1 MDDMKYPAW
10 QSAKMK
16 TKKHSFNETG
26 DAMVRELDLSRIT
39 LRLVNDP
46 EAKSDKDDGIK
57 AKVAA
62 PTIETLRR
70 CLYTPQVIPIKDEDG
85 NESKV
90 TVSMR
95 YLPVKMQLE
104 PSESFNNQGNLRVEV
119 LDAADLPAADRNGYS
134 DPFCKF
140 VLNGKEVY
148 KTKTQKKTLHPAW
161 NEYFEVPIISRTAA
175 KFQCNVYDW
184 DFGDK
189 NDFLGSAA
197 INLDVLEPFQAQEVA
212 VNLEGTSGVV
222 RLKMLFKPDYI
233 TRARQGSST
242 FSGTFAAPGK
252 IVGAPVKGVG
262 KVGSVIGGGIFS
274 GAKFAGRG
282 FKRRT
287 VSGAQDAPEPDLRAT
302 SMDTGTGEGLSR
314 PSTSAN
320 GGHANGDSI
329 NGIVGRD
336 SMQPPRTPGGHD
348 RSRSFGQVS
357 PAVTGEVG
365 TASISIVSASGFP
378 EDTKLEV
385 HVHQGG
391 KEIIKTKAIKAKTG
405 DAIWDDHEKKVEC
418 NAAAPFRVEVKNDKV
433 FKDETLGENTFY
445 INDSASGGEREV
457 RCGTGMVLIR
467 TSFQPAEVSSANLS
481 TQSPASKK
489 GFGKLLSR
497 PSGRDRERSVTP
509 SG

>member
-1 MDDMKYPAW
+1 MKYPAW

-16 TKKHSFNETG
+16 TRQHAFNETG

-39 LRLVNDP
+39 LRLVNDS
-46 EAKSDKDDGIK
+46 EAKGDKDDNIK
-57 AKVAA
+57 ARVAA
-62 PTIETLRR
+62 PTIDTLKR
-70 CLYTPQVIPIKDEDG
+70 CLYTPQVIPIKDEHG
-85 NESKV
+85 HESKIK
-90 TVSMR
+90 VSMR
-95 YLPVKMQLE
+95 YLPVKMQLD

-140 VLNGKEVY
+140 MLNGKEVY

-161 NEYFEVPIISRTAA
+161 NEYFEVPIMSRTAG
-175 KFQCNVYDW
+175 KFTCDVYDW

-189 NDFLGSAA
+189 NDFLGAAA
-197 INLDVLEPFQAQEVA
+197 IPLEILEPFQAQEVA
-212 VNLEGTSGVV
+212 LNLDGKSGVV

-233 TRARQGSST
+233 TRSRQGSST

-287 VSGAQDAPEPDLRAT
+287 VSGAQDVPEGELRPT
-302 SMDTGTGEGLSR
+302 SMDVGEGEGVSR
-314 PSTSAN
+314 PTTAAN
-320 GGHANGDSI
+320 GAYANGDSI

-348 RSRSFGQVS
+348 RATSFSQGS
-357 PAVTGEVG
+357 PAVNGETG

-378 EDTKLEV
+378 EKTKLEV
-385 HVHQGG
+385 HVHQGS
-391 KEIIKTKAIKAKTG
+391 KQIIKTKAIKAETG
-405 DAIWDDHEKKVEC
+405 EASWDDQEKRVEC
-418 NAAAPFRVEVKNDKV
+418 NAAAPFRVVVKNDKT
-433 FKDETLGENTFY
+433 FKDETLGENTFF

-457 RCGTGMVLIR
+457 RCGAGVVVIR
-467 TSFQPAEVSSANLS
+467 TSFKPAEASSLAPS
-481 TQSPASKK
+481 TQSPAGKK
-489 GFGKLLSR
+489 AGFGKLLH
-497 PSGRDRERSVTP
+497 PSSRDRERSVTP

>member
-1 MDDMKYPAW
+1 MKYPAW

-16 TKKHSFNETG
+16 TRQHAFNETG

-39 LRLVNDP
+39 LRLAND
-46 EAKSDKDDGIK
+46 EDAKDDDIK
-57 AKVAA
+57 ARVAA
-62 PTIETLRR
+62 PTIDTLKR
-70 CLYTPQVIPIKDEDG
+70 CLYTPQLIPIKDEHG
-85 NESKV
+85 HESKIK
-90 TVSMR
+90 VSMR
-95 YLPVKMQLE
+95 YLPVKMQLD

-140 VLNGKEVY
+140 LLNGKEVY

-175 KFQCNVYDW
+175 NFKCDVYDW

-189 NDFLGSAA
+189 NDFLGGAG
-197 INLDVLEPFQAQEVA
+197 INLDILEPFQAQEVTL
-212 VNLEGTSGVV
+212 NLDGKSGVV

-233 TRARQGSST
+233 TRSRQGSST

-262 KVGSVIGGGIFS
+262 KVGTAIGGGIFG
-274 GAKFAGRG
+274 GAKFVGRG

-287 VSGAQDAPEPDLRAT
+287 VSGAQDVPDAELRPT
-302 SMDTGTGEGLSR
+302 SMDVDDGASR
-314 PSTSAN
+314 PGTAAN
-320 GGHANGDSI
+320 GGHANGESI

-348 RSRSFGQVS
+348 RVTSIGQQS
-357 PAVTGEVG
+357 PAVSGEVG

-385 HVHQGG
+385 VVHQGS
-391 KEIIKTKAIKAKTG
+391 KQIIKTKSIKAKTG
-405 DAIWDDHEKKVEC
+405 EASWDDQEKKVEC
-418 NAAAPFRVEVKNDKV
+418 NAAAPFRVEVKNDRT
-433 FKDETLGENTFY
+433 FKGDETLGENTFF

-457 RCGTGMVLIR
+457 RCGAGVVVIR
-467 TSFQPAEVSSANLS
+467 TSFRPAEASSIAPS

-489 GFGKLLSR
+489 GGFGKLLHA
-497 PSGRDRERSVTP
+497 SGRDRERSVTP